1 VFLVRELKGDT
12 MPTRILTGC
21 MALALTALA
30 AGADEARGRK
40 VEYDVHNGHF
50 VSNKFE
56 VKDAAYVAITDKAGF
71 DAIFGAARTMGKP
84 PNFVPRDAFEKKMVV
99 AVIKK
104 GNAPVDYKVE
114 TVTADGDTL
123 YVQYKAE
130 TKGATTATY
139 ASPLI
144 VSVEKNK
151 YKEVVFI
158 ENGKKVGTA
167 TVK

>member
-1 VFLVRELKGDT
+1 
-12 MPTRILTGC
+12 MPTRILSGC
-21 MALALTALA
+21 VVLALA
-30 AGADEARGRK
+30 AVAACADEARGKK
-40 VEYDVHNGHF
+40 VEYDVHSGHF

-56 VKDAAYVAITDKAGF
+56 VKDAAYVAVTDRVAF
-71 DAIFGAARTMGKP
+71 DAIFGVARTMGKP
-84 PNFVPRDAFEKKMVV
+84 PNFVPKDAFEKKMVV

-104 GNAPVDYKVE
+104 GNAPVEYKVE
-114 TVTADGDTL
+114 TLTADGETL

-130 TKGATTATY
+130 TKGPTSATF

-144 VSVEKNK
+144 VSVDRNK